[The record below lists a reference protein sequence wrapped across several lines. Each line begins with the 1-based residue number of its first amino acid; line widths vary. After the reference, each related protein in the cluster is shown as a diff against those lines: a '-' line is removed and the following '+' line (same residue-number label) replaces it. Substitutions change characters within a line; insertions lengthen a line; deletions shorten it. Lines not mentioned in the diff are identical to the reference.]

1 MILMEGPMRS
11 FILFILFAAFTGAQ
25 FAQEETLIEFGD
37 QAGGFGGPVA
47 KFTSISSQGAIML
60 GARGG
65 WIFDHSFVIGGGIYT
80 LVSEVD
86 APDNILPTQGP
97 LDIDFSYFGL
107 EAEYVFQPS
116 SLFHYSFYL
125 FIGAGAIRFLK
136 DAGSFSKNNTQVE
149 ETDWAFVL
157 EPTANAELNVTD
169 WCRVMAGVSYRIA
182 TGVTQVGLKNGDFTG
197 LAASLTVK
205 FGSF

>member
-1 MILMEGPMRS
+1 MRS
-11 FILFILFAAFTGAQ
+11 FALFILFIAFGREV
-25 FAQEETLIEFGD
+25 FAQQENLVEFED
-37 QAGGFGGPVA
+37 QLSGFGGPVV
-47 KFTSISSQGAIML
+47 KFTNINGQAAIML

-86 APDNILPTQGP
+86 APENILPAQGP

-107 EAEYVFQPS
+107 EAEYVFQPG
-116 SLFHYSFYL
+116 SLVHYNFYI
-125 FIGAGAIRFLK
+125 FVGAGAVRFLK
-136 DAGSFSKNNTQVE
+136 DVGSFSKNNTQVE
-149 ETDWAFVL
+149 ETDLAFVL
-157 EPTANAELNVTD
+157 EPTADAELNVSE
-169 WCRVMAGVSYRIA
+169 WCRVMAGVSYRIT
-182 TGVTQVGLKNGDFTG
+182 TGVTQVGLRNRDFTG